1 MNLNL
6 YFPFIKTI
14 ILLEVYL
21 QMQLDRVDRKILNEL
36 YNDSRLSMRELAKRV
51 NLSAPSTSERV
62 RKLESEGV
70 IQKYTIDI
78 DYKKA
83 GLVLDCILEITLKN
97 GDTTR
102 MQQFIQSYPSASF
115 CYRVTGSLCY
125 IVKIS
130 VPSLVELE
138 EFINDVSSYAT
149 TVSHIVLSEVS
160 LTPDIEHIFP
170 ED

>member
-6 YFPFIKTI
+6 YFPFTKII

-51 NLSAPSTSERV
+51 NLSAPSTAERV

-70 IQKYTIDI
+70 IQ
-78 DYKKA
+78 
-83 GLVLDCILEITLKN
+83 N
-97 GDTTR
+97 
-102 MQQFIQSYPSASF
+102 IQSISTIKSRTSFRLYFRNHFKMVIQHVCNSLFSLIHLQVLLPSNRKLMLH
-115 CYRVTGSLCY
+115 C
-125 IVKIS
+125 KIS

>member
-6 YFPFIKTI
+6 YFSFTKII

-36 YNDSRLSMRELAKRV
+36 YNDSRLSMRELAKQV
-51 NLSAPSTSERV
+51 NLSAPSTAERV

-70 IQKYTIDI
+70 IQNTQSISIIKSRTCFR
-78 DYKKA
+78 
-83 GLVLDCILEITLKN
+83 LHFRNHFKN

-138 EFINDVSSYAT
+138 DFINDVSSYAT

>member
-1 MNLNL
+1 
-6 YFPFIKTI
+6 
-14 ILLEVYL
+14 
-21 QMQLDRVDRKILNEL
+21 MQLDRVDRKILNEL

-83 GLVLDCILEITLKN
+83 GLVLDCILEITLK
-97 GDTTR
+97 
-102 MQQFIQSYPSASF
+102 MVIQHVCNNLFSLIHLQVLLPSNRKLMLH
-115 CYRVTGSLCY
+115 C
-125 IVKIS
+125 KIS

>member
-6 YFPFIKTI
+6 YFPFTKII

-51 NLSAPSTSERV
+51 NLSAPSTAERV

-97 GDTTR
+97 GD
-102 MQQFIQSYPSASF
+102 
-115 CYRVTGSLCY
+115 SLATH
-125 IVKIS
+125 
-130 VPSLVELE
+130 
-138 EFINDVSSYAT
+138 YA
-149 TVSHIVLSEVS
+149 VGDAQLS
-160 LTPDIEHIFP
+160 PN
-170 ED
+170 

>member
-6 YFPFIKTI
+6 YFSFTKII

-51 NLSAPSTSERV
+51 NLSAPSTAERV

-70 IQKYTIDI
+70 IQNTQSISIIKSRTCFRLYFRNHF
-78 DYKKA
+78 
-83 GLVLDCILEITLKN
+83 KN

-149 TVSHIVLSEVS
+149 TVSHIVLSEIS

>member
-1 MNLNL
+1 
-6 YFPFIKTI
+6 
-14 ILLEVYL
+14 
-21 QMQLDRVDRKILNEL
+21 MQLDRVDRKILNEL

-51 NLSAPSTSERV
+51 NLSAPSTAERV

-70 IQKYTIDI
+70 IQNTQSISIIKSRTCFRLYFRNHF
-78 DYKKA
+78 
-83 GLVLDCILEITLKN
+83 EN

-149 TVSHIVLSEVS
+149 TVSHIVLSEIS

>member
-6 YFPFIKTI
+6 YFSFTKII

-51 NLSAPSTSERV
+51 NLSAPSTAERV

-102 MQQFIQSYPSASF
+102 M
-115 CYRVTGSLCY
+115 
-125 IVKIS
+125 
-130 VPSLVELE
+130 
-138 EFINDVSSYAT
+138 
-149 TVSHIVLSEVS
+149 
-160 LTPDIEHIFP
+160 
-170 ED
+170 

>member
-6 YFPFIKTI
+6 YFSFTKII

-51 NLSAPSTSERV
+51 NLSAPSTAERV

-70 IQKYTIDI
+70 IQNTQSISIIKSRTCFRLYFRNHF
-78 DYKKA
+78 KKRGYNTYA
-83 GLVLDCILEITLKN
+83 TVYSVLSICKFLLPRNRKL
-97 GDTTR
+97 
-102 MQQFIQSYPSASF
+102 MLH
-115 CYRVTGSLCY
+115 C
-125 IVKIS
+125 KIS

-149 TVSHIVLSEVS
+149 TVSHIVLSEIS

>member
-6 YFPFIKTI
+6 YFSFTKII

-51 NLSAPSTSERV
+51 NLSAPSTAERV

-78 DYKKA
+78 DYKKQD
-83 GLVLDCILEITLKN
+83 L
-97 GDTTR
+97 
-102 MQQFIQSYPSASF
+102 F
-115 CYRVTGSLCY
+115 
-125 IVKIS
+125 
-130 VPSLVELE
+130 
-138 EFINDVSSYAT
+138 
-149 TVSHIVLSEVS
+149 
-160 LTPDIEHIFP
+160 
-170 ED
+170 

>member
-6 YFPFIKTI
+6 YFPFTKII

-51 NLSAPSTSERV
+51 NLSAPSTAERV

-138 EFINDVSSYAT
+138 EFINEAT
-149 TVSHIVLSEVS
+149 
-160 LTPDIEHIFP
+160 
-170 ED
+170 

>member
-6 YFPFIKTI
+6 YFSFTKII

-21 QMQLDRVDRKILNEL
+21 HMQLDRVDRKILNEL

-51 NLSAPSTSERV
+51 NLSAPSLQNVFVSSKV
-62 RKLESEGV
+62 
-70 IQKYTIDI
+70 
-78 DYKKA
+78 KA
-83 GLVLDCILEITLKN
+83 LSKNTQSISIIKSRTCFRLYFRNHFKN

-125 IVKIS
+125 IVKFLFLHSLNLKNLLMMFLHMQRLFLIS
-130 VPSLVELE
+130 YYQKYLLLLILNIS
-138 EFINDVSSYAT
+138 FQKIN
-149 TVSHIVLSEVS
+149 
-160 LTPDIEHIFP
+160 
-170 ED
+170 

>member
-6 YFPFIKTI
+6 YFPFTKII

-70 IQKYTIDI
+70 IQ
-78 DYKKA
+78 
-83 GLVLDCILEITLKN
+83 
-97 GDTTR
+97 
-102 MQQFIQSYPSASF
+102 
-115 CYRVTGSLCY
+115 
-125 IVKIS
+125 IV
-130 VPSLVELE
+130 
-138 EFINDVSSYAT
+138 
-149 TVSHIVLSEVS
+149 
-160 LTPDIEHIFP
+160 
-170 ED
+170 

>member
-6 YFPFIKTI
+6 YFSFTKII

-51 NLSAPSTSERV
+51 NLSAPSTAERV

-70 IQKYTIDI
+70 IKNTQSISI
-78 DYKKA
+78 IKA

-149 TVSHIVLSEVS
+149 TVSHIVLSEIS

>member
-6 YFPFIKTI
+6 YFSFTKII

-83 GLVLDCILEITLKN
+83 GLVLDCILEITLK
-97 GDTTR
+97 
-102 MQQFIQSYPSASF
+102 MVIQHVCNSLFSLIHLQVLLPSNRKLMLH
-115 CYRVTGSLCY
+115 C
-125 IVKIS
+125 KIS